1 MPIVGFNYIKI
12 DVEKKNSVKGNVNIH
27 NNVTIKNVEKSDVDI
42 SNDKQQVARFNFEF
56 TSKYEPEIGK
66 IVLGG
71 NILYLDEQKK
81 IKEILDTWKKEKR
94 VEKELMTTILN
105 TILAKCNIQ
114 ALILSES
121 VNLPPPIPLPKV
133 EVNAKENNSYIG

>member
-71 NILYLDEQKK
+71 NILYLDKQKK

>member
-1 MPIVGFNYIKI
+1 MPIFGFNYIKI
-12 DVEKKNSVKGNVNIH
+12 DVEKKKSVKGNVNIH